1 MASNTTPPIIIPVI
15 LDSTQIEKGMTEINR
30 QLRKGILP
38 VGRGGGGGGANGIGT
53 GGGGNANFGSGG
65 GEAIAGVALGA
76 IARGKRSQD
85 TIDNRV
91 YNTTAQEIFQ
101 SKAIEQRTRRMKRA
115 GEPTIVN
122 NYAAAAPD
130 SKPFAFFNPSAQ
142 TFQYDPFGE
151 AKAMKRQARLERDT
165 NNQQEAAQRMGAD
178 RSAILQDMV
187 AQNARNKVTPR
198 MKGANGM
205 SPGVAPVT
213 GRFGLNKLG
222 SALTGVTAQLA
233 GVPGLSTLARA
244 GPGGMAAGAALA
256 GIVGGGMVTNA
267 TANLNLDSFRNQS
280 SDTYN
285 TAAQMRRD
293 AYSKQTAGPID
304 NFLVGM
310 GVDNP
315 LGKGMAI
322 LDKASDSV
330 MRGLGSMVGN
340 SLGAKGFNY
349 TMSLLNELVTGE
361 PTFSRQ
367 LDNAKRANI

>member
-53 GGGGNANFGSGG
+53 GGGGNGDFGSGG

-85 TIDNRV
+85 TNDMRQ
-91 YNTTAQEIFQ
+91 YHTTAAQVLAEKQGEIV
-101 SKAIEQRTRRMKRA
+101 QRRIRRSSQ
-115 GEPTIVN
+115 PTIVN
-122 NYAAAAPD
+122 NYAAVAPD
-130 SKPFAFFNPSAQ
+130 SKPFAFYNPAAQ

-151 AKAMKRQARLERDT
+151 TKALKRQQRLERNT
-165 NNQQEAAQRMGAD
+165 RNQQEGAQRMGAD

-187 AQNARNKVTPR
+187 AENARNKVIPR
-198 MKGANGM
+198 IRGENGM
-205 SPGVAPVT
+205 TPGIAPVT
-213 GRFGLNKLG
+213 GKFGLNKFG
-222 SALTGVTAQLA
+222 AALTGVTAQMA

-244 GPGGMAAGAALA
+244 GPGGIAAGAALA
-256 GIVGGGMVTNA
+256 GVVGGGMVTNA

-280 SDTYN
+280 SDSYN

-293 AYSKQTAGPID
+293 AYKKQTAGPID

-315 LGKGMAI
+315 FGKGMAI
-322 LDKASDSV
+322 LDRASDSV
-330 MRGLGSMVGN
+330 MRGLGNMIGN
-340 SLGAKGFNY
+340 SPGAKIFNH
-349 TMSLLNELVTGE
+349 TMSLFNELATGE

-367 LDNAKRANI
+367 LDNAKRASI

>member
-38 VGRGGGGGGANGIGT
+38 IGRGGGGGGSNGIGT

-65 GEAIAGVALGA
+65 NEAIAGVALGA

-91 YNTTAQEIFQ
+91 YNTTAQEMLQ
-101 SKAIEQRTRRMKRA
+101 GKATEMRNRRSKRA
-115 GEPTIVN
+115 AEPVIVN
-122 NYAAAAPD
+122 NYAAAPPEN
-130 SKPFAFFNPSAQ
+130 KFAFFSTKKG
-142 TFQYDPFGE
+142 TFDYDPFGE
-151 AKAMKRQARLERDT
+151 SKAAKRQERLERNT
-165 NNQQEAAQRMGAD
+165 RNQQEASQRMGAD
-178 RSAILQDMV
+178 RSAVLQDLV
-187 AQNARNKVTPR
+187 AQNARNKVVPR
-198 MKGANGM
+198 LRGANGM
-205 SPGVAPVT
+205 TGAVTPVT
-213 GRFGLNKLG
+213 GGFGLNKLG
-222 SALTGVTAQLA
+222 AAITSVTAGMA

-285 TAAQMRRD
+285 TAARMRRD
-293 AYSKQTAGPID
+293 AYSKQTAGPVD

-322 LDKASDSV
+322 LDKASDAV
-330 MRGLGSMVGN
+330 MRGIGGLVGN
-340 SLGAKGFNY
+340 SVGAKGFNY

>member
-38 VGRGGGGGGANGIGT
+38 IGRGGGGGGENGIGT
-53 GGGGNANFGSGG
+53 GGRGNGNFGSGG

-85 TIDNRV
+85 TTDARQ
-91 YNTTAQEIFQ
+91 YHTTTSQVLSEKQNEMAQ
-101 SKAIEQRTRRMKRA
+101 RRIRRA
-115 GEPTIVN
+115 SQPTIVN
-122 NYAAAAPD
+122 NYAAVAPD
-130 SKPFAFFNPSAQ
+130 FNKFAFLNPLAK
-142 TFQYDPFGE
+142 TFEFDAFGE
-151 AKAMKRQARLERDT
+151 AKAMKRQKRLERET
-165 NNQQEAAQRMGAD
+165 RNQQEGAQRMGAD
-178 RSAILQDMV
+178 RSALLQDMV
-187 AQNARNKVTPR
+187 AQNALNKVTPR
-198 MKGANGM
+198 MKGADGK
-205 SPGVAPVT
+205 SPGIAPVK
-213 GRFGLNKLG
+213 GNFGFNKLG
-222 SALTGVTAQLA
+222 AALTGVTAQMA

-244 GPGGMAAGAALA
+244 GPGGMAAGAALS

-267 TANLNLDSFRNQS
+267 TANIDLNSFRNQDS
-280 SDTYN
+280 ASYN

-322 LDKASDSV
+322 LDKASDSL

-340 SLGAKGFNY
+340 SFGAKGFNF
-349 TMSLLNELVTGE
+349 TMSLLDELVNGE
-361 PTFSRQ
+361 PTLSRQ
-367 LDNAKRANI
+367 LDNAKRASI